1 MTKKKKSVWLKVGCP
16 PPLKSRLTE
25 YAKVTGLAEAEILRT
40 ALIQL
45 FERQDWR
52 KKVDTYYEHSK
63 PVAMRHSDMMRR
75 NND

>member
-25 YAKVTGLAEAEILRT
+25 YAKVTG
-40 ALIQL
+40 
-45 FERQDWR
+45 WR